1 MLPTLLKLCKLVDQS
16 LLPPFYTVISKG
28 YKCKGLPY
36 FQGGLNRLSYA
47 NITYNMEPPVFS
59 AKILRRVAD
68 INWGAHNDTYLEGGL
83 TSWHTI
89 YVDKSQQTD
98 LQRHAIR
105 YNLLMEGNTV
115 SFANVDKFDA
125 INSHVILLIKLSQV
139 KRLLE
144 TYIMV

>member
-1 MLPTLLKLCKLVDQS
+1 
-16 LLPPFYTVISKG
+16 
-28 YKCKGLPY
+28 
-36 FQGGLNRLSYA
+36 
-47 NITYNMEPPVFS
+47 MEPPVFS
-59 AKILRRVAD
+59 AKILRRFVD

-144 TYIMV
+144 TYMACLCRSVC